1 MNPPGIV
8 KVHIMLNSDAQ
19 LRQVDIRFDFDVLL
33 FQRPQK
39 RSILALSQYRLPPSR
54 LIPMP

>member
-8 KVHIMLNSDAQ
+8 KVHIMLHSDAQ

-39 RSILALSQYRLPPSR
+39 RSILALSQYRLPP
-54 LIPMP
+54 PG